1 MGLKGNDEFPLTRS
15 LFYSVCENAISGL
28 WIKYHTAEKITPWVI
43 AETICGLLG
52 GIHTTMPG
60 VKITKSAAITM
71 YTNNSI
77 LYTMNI
83 YSSKYPI

>member
-1 MGLKGNDEFPLTRS
+1 MI
-15 LFYSVCENAISGL
+15 YSENAINGL

-60 VKITKSAAITM
+60 VKITKSAAITIN
-71 YTNNSI
+71 TNNSM

-83 YSSKYPI
+83 YLNLYLSKYPI